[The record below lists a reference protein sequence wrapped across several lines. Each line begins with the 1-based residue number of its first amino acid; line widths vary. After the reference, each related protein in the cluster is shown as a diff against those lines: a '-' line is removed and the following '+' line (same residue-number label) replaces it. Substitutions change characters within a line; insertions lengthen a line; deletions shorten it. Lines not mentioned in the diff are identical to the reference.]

1 VRDWKPP
8 GREEVEMVRSGPEPT
23 PGIATGKFN
32 KRTYQSPGEFFADI
46 FFLTKNLRQI
56 RGVMRG
62 DLISSAF
69 RERLMLSVTS
79 VYGCRYCTW
88 FHTGEALKSG
98 IEKEEIASLLIGIT
112 DDCPQDETV
121 AVLYA
126 QHWADSNTK
135 PDPEVVRKL
144 EQAYGTEMVQIINL
158 VLRIVRLGNLGG
170 NTWKRFLN
178 RISFGKWG
186 KTSQENSS

>member
-1 VRDWKPP
+1 VW
-8 GREEVEMVRSGPEPT
+8 EEVETVRSGPEPT
-23 PGIATGKFN
+23 PEIATGKFN
-32 KRTYQSPGEFFADI
+32 MRTYQSPGEFFADI

-62 DLISSAF
+62 NLLSSAF

-79 VYGCRYCTW
+79 VYGCPYCSW

-98 IEKEEIASLLIGIT
+98 IEKEEIAGLLIGSA

-135 PDPEVVRKL
+135 PDPEACRRL
-144 EQAYGTEMVQIINL
+144 EQAYGTETARVINL

-170 NTWKRFLN
+170 NTWRRFLN
-178 RISFGKWG
+178 RISFGRWE
-186 KTSQENSS
+186 KTSRENSS